1 MFRGST
7 GWAPHETLAL
17 LVTCSWAHWRPRRRT
32 QKERIP
38 RRGAERPMST
48 MWVGEQSGVTQLRSC
63 VFRFSSDQR
72 EGRGF
77 YRAVVLIPRLISPTE
92 SNYYRYSPIESISS
106 SPPRPAP
113 ATPLPGARGPALSLT
128 ALSRLR
134 EAPGAS
140 GESEL
145 KRRGGRDRCE
155 VSRSSVIRLKAI
167 YDDTVYRELST
178 SVRPSRVTRSEN

>member
-63 VFRFSSDQR
+63 SGSRR
-72 EGRGF
+72 TKGRVGDF
-77 YRAVVLIPRLISPTE
+77 TVL
-92 SNYYRYSPIESISS
+92 
-106 SPPRPAP
+106 
-113 ATPLPGARGPALSLT
+113 
-128 ALSRLR
+128 
-134 EAPGAS
+134 
-140 GESEL
+140 
-145 KRRGGRDRCE
+145 C
-155 VSRSSVIRLKAI
+155 
-167 YDDTVYRELST
+167 
-178 SVRPSRVTRSEN
+178 